1 MFEFKLPSAPAV
13 SSSSKPGRTISP
25 KALGSCPDFLALSNA
40 AATVANFALP
50 EPSPGV
56 VAKGSTIE
64 MSSNNDFYFKA
75 LVKIYQYFTI
85 WNVDT

>member
-1 MFEFKLPSAPAV
+1 MLEIKVPSGPEA

-50 EPSPGV
+50 DPSPGF
-56 VAKGSTIE
+56 VANGSTIE
-64 MSSNNDFYFKA
+64 ILLKYNSYSKYPD
-75 LVKIYQYFTI
+75 
-85 WNVDT
+85 

>member
-1 MFEFKLPSAPAV
+1 MLEIKLPSGPAV

-50 EPSPGV
+50 DPSPGV
-56 VAKGSTIE
+56 VANGSTIE
-64 MSSNNDFYFKA
+64 VLRKYNSYSKYPD
-75 LVKIYQYFTI
+75 
-85 WNVDT
+85 